1 MKRVLS
7 VAALC
12 ILLAAC
18 ASAPMKTT
26 DLPAAQRSGVDR
38 VLEVRTTGKGV
49 TYFDMQEG
57 TGDPV
62 QIGTRVFIEYS
73 VMFDDGLEF
82 ETSKGDKPLIFRVGS
97 HKTLAGVEDGVL
109 GMKVG
114 GKRRLIIPPS
124 LAYGSKGI
132 PGTVPPDA
140 TLMFDMELLR
150 AEQ

>member
-1 MKRVLS
+1 MKKVLS

-26 DLPAAQRSGVDR
+26 DLPAAQRGGVGR

-49 TYFDMQEG
+49 MYFDIREG
-57 TGDPV
+57 SGNPV
-62 QIGTRVFIEYS
+62 QVGTRVYIEYS
-73 VMFDDGLEF
+73 AMFDDGLEF
-82 ETSKGDKPLIFRVGS
+82 ETSRGDKPMTFRVGS
-97 HKTLAGVEDGVL
+97 HKTMPGVEDGVM

-114 GKRRLIIPPS
+114 GKRCLIIPPS

-132 PGTVPPDA
+132 PGTVPPDS
-140 TLMFDMELLR
+140 TLMFDVELLG